1 MPAPLPEGSGAGNLS
16 NHHTAMQYLSVL
28 YYKSSKHDNNHKEEF
43 ILEVGDNLL
52 EAFVGLGQLAG
63 KRLVLEGVGLL
74 DEDLG
79 HGGVQHQ
86 PLLNTSFELARGDDD
101 VSEEEDEK
109 AHLLVALEAGES
121 LVLGSFFRPAHKVW
135 VQIEDG
141 FSSFLL
147 TWQGL
152 RERS

>member
-1 MPAPLPEGSGAGNLS
+1 
-16 NHHTAMQYLSVL
+16 MQYFSVL

-63 KRLVLEGVGLL
+63 NRLVLEGVGLL

-86 PLLNTSFELARGDDD
+86 PLLNTSFELGRGDDD
-101 VSEEEDEK
+101 VSEEV
-109 AHLLVALEAGES
+109 VASGGPSWDPRGPGKEA
-121 LVLGSFFRPAHKVW
+121 LGLGYPRTTL
-135 VQIEDG
+135 QIP
-141 FSSFLL
+141 
-147 TWQGL
+147 
-152 RERS
+152 